1 MKTEEIKGKNSK
13 GELVTY
19 LVKKPTSLDYQ
30 KAKMYSNRIG
40 SQIANQV
47 NDDGTPAFL
56 IREKVYEILTKMGVW
71 NKDLEKELIDIST
84 KINEAE
90 RKLAKGGIKKSEGRE
105 IALSI
110 KRLRE
115 RQLQILAKSRL
126 LDDKTLE
133 AQIDNANFDYLVFS
147 CTLDEEGNPI
157 YSSVEDYKENGS
169 DEVTVKCATRLA
181 EMLYGYSEED
191 EKNQPENK
199 FLLKYGFV
207 DSNLRLINKDGKFV
221 DEQGR
226 LINEDGRLINEDGK
240 FVDREGKL
248 VDEDGAPID
257 EEFVEFIDD

>member
-1 MKTEEIKGKNSK
+1 MKTEEIKGKNGK
-13 GELVTY
+13 NEVVTY

-47 NDDGTPAFL
+47 NDDGSPAFL
-56 IREKVYEILTKMGVW
+56 IRDKVYEILTKMGVW
-71 NKDLEKELIDIST
+71 NNDLEKELIEIST
-84 KINEAE
+84 KINEGE
-90 RKLAKGGIKKSEGRE
+90 RKLAKGGIKKTEGKE
-105 IALSI
+105 TAMSI

-115 RQLQILAKSRL
+115 RQLQILAKSRI

-133 AQIDNANFDYLVFS
+133 AQIDNANFDHLVFS
-147 CTLDEEGNPI
+147 CTLNEEGIPV
-157 YSSVEDYKENGS
+157 YSSVDDYKENGG
-169 DEVTVKCATRLA
+169 DEVTIKCATRLA

-199 FLLKYGFV
+199 FLVKYGFA
-207 DSNLRLINKDGKFV
+207 DSKLRLINKDGKFV
-221 DEQGR
+221 DERGR
-226 LINEDGRLINEDGK
+226 LINEDGRLINEEGR
-240 FVDREGKL
+240 FIDREGKL